1 MSQFRIPMV
10 SDGRCLRPY
19 GDVAI
24 EDFEK
29 VRRGKPVVITI
40 EEVRNPE
47 HLKKYWALATA
58 VANFCDDFA
67 DRYDADFWARS
78 HMPWMIRSF
87 TMNDG
92 RIMFTPKSIALET
105 MGQEAFS
112 RFYDRAL
119 FLWSQKIGC
128 DPERLLEHMEAA

>member
-1 MSQFRIPMV
+1 MSQYRIPMV
-10 SDGRCLRPY
+10 SDGRCLRPF
-19 GDVAI
+19 GDCAV

-47 HLKKYWALATA
+47 HLRKYWALATA
-58 VANFCDDFA
+58 VANFDPEFE

-78 HMPWMIRSF
+78 HMPWMLREFILD
-87 TMNDG
+87 DG
-92 RIMFTPKSIALET
+92 RVAVRLKSIALEK
-105 MGQEAFS
+105 MSQAAFG

-119 FLWSQKIGC
+119 HLWTQRLGT
-128 DPERLLEHMEAA
+128 DPETLLEHTEAA